1 MAFRKQCDR
10 CGKWAH
16 DVCVTYVGYERWCR
30 SCTRAHAATC
40 VMCGVRHPREYAY
53 RVGRDYLC
61 KSCRDKYAIECEEC
75 GNCHTPGDIYLADGR
90 ALCWN
95 CARH

>member
-1 MAFRKQCDR
+1 MAKKQCDR

-16 DVCVTYVGYERWCR
+16 DVCISIVGYERWCR
-30 SCTRAHAATC
+30 SCARDHAVAC
-40 VMCGVRHPREYAY
+40 VMCGSRHPREYAY
-53 RVGRDYLC
+53 RVGRNYLC

-75 GNCHTPGDIYLADGR
+75 GNCHTPGDIYLVDGR
-90 ALCWN
+90 ALCWD

>member
-10 CGKWAH
+10 CGKWES
-16 DVCVTYVGYERWCR
+16 DVCITLVGDERWCR
-30 SCTRAHAATC
+30 PCTKEHSVAC
-40 VMCGVRHPREYAY
+40 VMCGTRHPREYAY
-53 RVGRDYLC
+53 KVGRNYLC

-75 GNCHTPGDIYLADGR
+75 GNCHTPGDIYLVDG
-90 ALCWN
+90 